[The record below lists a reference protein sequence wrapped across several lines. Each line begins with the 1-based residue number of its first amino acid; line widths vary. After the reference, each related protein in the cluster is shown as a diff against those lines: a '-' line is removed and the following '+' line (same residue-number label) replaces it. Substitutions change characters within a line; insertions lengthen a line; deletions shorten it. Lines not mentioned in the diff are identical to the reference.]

1 MSVCLCRMIATSCWN
16 ERFAQDLS
24 QLFGFD
30 TLHNGFVN
38 GVACMY
44 IQYKLGKHRSN
55 AMELVHKVPIIEV
68 DGNMAICDGGGG
80 ALGHP
85 LEYISL
91 ARPGAVEYCKYCS
104 LRYTSK
110 KKH

>member
-1 MSVCLCRMIATSCWN
+1 LYVSRKKG
-16 ERFAQDLS
+16 DLVVTPGKS
-24 QLFGFD
+24 SYLFLPLDRYSFG
-30 TLHNGFVN
+30 
-38 GVACMY
+38 M
-44 IQYKLGKHRSN
+44 QYKLGKHRSN
-55 AMELVHKVPIIEV
+55 AMELVHKVPIVEV